1 MVIIHGT
8 RDAFKERKMIKFV
21 NLNPH
26 PMVMRLNAAN
36 TAAEPD
42 AGDIVVQPRRGE
54 DGKPAPARVATVP
67 GQLTG
72 GLGGVPAYGRTTFG
86 AVEGLPAPE
95 ADTIYLVSALVG
107 GRPEVADR
115 EDVFVPGTGPK
126 DGVVRTS
133 EGQIY
138 AVTRLIRA

>member
-1 MVIIHGT
+1 
-8 RDAFKERKMIKFV
+8 MIKFV

-26 PMVMRLNAAN
+26 PMVLRINATN

-42 AGDIVVQPRRGE
+42 DGDIVVQPRRGE

-72 GLGGVPAYGRTTFG
+72 DLGGLPAYGRTTFG
-86 AVEGLPAPE
+86 VVEGLPAHE
-95 ADTIYLVSALVG
+95 ADTIYLVSALIG
-107 GRPEVADR
+107 GRPEVIDR
-115 EDVFVPGTGPK
+115 DDMFVPGTGPK
-126 DGVVRTS
+126 DGAVRTV

>member
-1 MVIIHGT
+1 MVIIHAT
-8 RDAFKERKMIKFV
+8 RDAFKEKNMIKFV

-26 PMVMRLNAAN
+26 PMVLRSNAAN
-36 TAAEPD
+36 TVAEPD
-42 AGDIVVQPRRGE
+42 AGDIVIQPRRGE
-54 DGKPAPARVATVP
+54 DGKPAPARVSSVA

-72 GLGGVPAYGRTTFG
+72 DLGGVPAYGRTTFA
-86 AVEGLPAPE
+86 AVEGIPAPE
-95 ADTIYLVSALVG
+95 AGTVYLVSALVG

-126 DGVVRTS
+126 DGAVRTV

>member
-1 MVIIHGT
+1 MVLRINVT
-8 RDAFKERKMIKFV
+8 
-21 NLNPH
+21 
-26 PMVMRLNAAN
+26 N

-54 DGKPAPARVATVP
+54 DGPAPARVATVP

-72 GLGGVPAYGRTTFG
+72 DLGGVPAYGRTTFG

-95 ADTIYLVSALVG
+95 TDTIYLVSALVG

-126 DGVVRTS
+126 DGAVRTV